1 MGLRSVQIV
10 RKPPKPIPEKLA
22 RRSGRRKMGQGGP
35 KVRLAKAHAAARIG
49 GSAPQVGGT
58 EDLLVAGSKQED
70 ELRDYESGCAPVPKH
85 SSRRR

>member
-1 MGLRSVQIV
+1 
-10 RKPPKPIPEKLA
+10 
-22 RRSGRRKMGQGGP
+22 
-35 KVRLAKAHAAARIG
+35 
-49 GSAPQVGGT
+49 VGGT